1 MFGLK
6 PKWEAKR
13 EGVLVVEQA
22 GVTKT
27 FAGSRRSYGGG
38 LCPDWFSCSCASW
51 DGSAFRTRRVHLRR
65 ILSGR
70 LRRPAWKRLAR
81 DWPWLTEIQQ
91 GWALWITRTSGS
103 GPNES

>member
-27 FAGSRRSYGGG
+27 FAGS
-38 LCPDWFSCSCASW
+38 
-51 DGSAFRTRRVHLRR
+51 
-65 ILSGR
+65 
-70 LRRPAWKRLAR
+70 
-81 DWPWLTEIQQ
+81 
-91 GWALWITRTSGS
+91 
-103 GPNES
+103 